1 MVLFKDSELM
11 DKADQP
17 KESVE
22 DVYRV
27 TLAAKQASEREEIA
41 NKLRKQGIQTI
52 PCEPEQLSLEVI
64 NKYMELKSRGII

>member
-1 MVLFKDSELM
+1 MVLFKDSELVEM
-11 DKADQP
+11 AEQP

-52 PCEPEQLSLEVI
+52 SCVPEQLSVEVI